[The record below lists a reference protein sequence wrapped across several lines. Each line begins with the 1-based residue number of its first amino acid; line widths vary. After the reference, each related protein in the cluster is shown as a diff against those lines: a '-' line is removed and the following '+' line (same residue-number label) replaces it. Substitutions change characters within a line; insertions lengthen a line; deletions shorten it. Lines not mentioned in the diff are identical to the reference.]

1 MLTETSNKII
11 NITENVLHGIHDTP
25 VTKFQPNT
33 YKMFS
38 MLFNRIAYA
47 NEMWKQNTRSITCA
61 HDVHIQLDTSYYPD
75 ETKELVNKNIHSY
88 EQINFQ
94 IGERN
99 IILYIGTSSKMAK
112 KDINTIIKRV
122 YTWLTVASFFSNMKC
137 SQTLTIYLSMSL
149 HNKLL
154 PSNENAYID
163 REHVNTAFTYPCKKD
178 NEIHIFRKEEWFKVL
193 IHESFHSFGLDF
205 SEYSDEA
212 TSRQILKI
220 FNVTANVRV
229 FESYCEIWA
238 ELLNDMF
245 VVFYSTRWNENQDK
259 WIQTCIRKF
268 EVLVHNEQMFSVFQC
283 AKILSYYQ
291 LQYADILHANSKPG
305 QNDNKYRDNTHV
317 LSYYIIKTILL
328 YNVND
333 FIEECIR
340 INGYSINFNKDKF
353 RVNENMQQ
361 YCKLIEIMHD
371 NTAFIIALTNM
382 TTFVSRSVFKQ
393 LPKQIQHSLRMSAY
407 ELK

>member
-11 NITENVLHGIHDTP
+11 NITENILQGIYHTP

-88 EQINFQ
+88 EQIKFQ

-122 YTWLTVASFFSNMKC
+122 YTSLTVASFFSNMKC
-137 SQTLTIYLSMSL
+137 SQTLTIYLSMSQ

-154 PSNENAYID
+154 PSNKNAYID

-205 SEYSDEA
+205 SQYNDEA

-291 LQYADILHANSKPG
+291 LQYKDILHATSKPG
-305 QNDNKYRDNTHV
+305 QNAEKYRDRTHV
-317 LSYYIIKTILL
+317 LSYYIIKTMLL
-328 YNVND
+328 YNVNE
-333 FIEECIR
+333 FIEECVR
-340 INGYSINFNKDKF
+340 INGYSINFNKDKN
-353 RVNENMQQ
+353 RVNENMQD
-361 YCKLIEIMHD
+361 YCKLIEIVHD
-371 NTAFIIALTNM
+371 NAAFIIELTNM
-382 TTFVSRSVFKQ
+382 TTFVSRSAFKQ
-393 LPKQIQHSLRMSAY
+393 LPKQIQHTLRMSAY